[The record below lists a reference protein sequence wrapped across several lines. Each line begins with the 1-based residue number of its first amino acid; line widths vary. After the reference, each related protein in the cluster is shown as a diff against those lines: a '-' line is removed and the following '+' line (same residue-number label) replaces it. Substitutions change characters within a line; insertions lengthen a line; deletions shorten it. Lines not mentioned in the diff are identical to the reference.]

1 MITTNVPILKIH
13 KLAQAQYDRELANV
27 NIDENA
33 LYLTPD
39 EGNSAGSYIIPING
53 NLEFDS
59 SFSFSWEE
67 LLTAIDNKYYV
78 AIRQNSE
85 DFYGREYILSC
96 DLRDDGEIDFAYSHY
111 KIIYTLALSSTGTM

>member
-13 KLAQAQYDRELANV
+13 KLAQAQYDRELANG

-53 NLEFDS
+53 DLEFDS

-85 DFYGREYILSC
+85 DFYGREFILSR
-96 DLRDDGEIDFAYSHY
+96 DLRDEGEIEFTHSNY
-111 KIIYTLALSSTGTM
+111 KIIYTLTLSGTGFM